1 MAKSKKDSEGS
12 MQKVKPALTP
22 EAKENEMIALATKE
36 AERRLRDG
44 TASPQI
50 IVHYLKLGSTKTEL
64 EREKLKAENKL
75 LHAKTDYLES
85 NARVEELFNQ
95 AMTAFGIYSGKAD
108 QDVENSEDLYR
119 TD

>member
-1 MAKSKKDSEGS
+1 MAKSKNNSESS

-50 IVHYLKLGSTKTEL
+50 IVHYLKLGSTRTEL

-75 LHAKTDYLES
+75 LQAKTEALES
-85 NARVEELFNQ
+85 AQRIEELYEN
-95 AMTAFGIYSGKAD
+95 AIGAFGIYSGKD
-108 QDVENSEDLYR
+108 GSHDDEDIHGI
-119 TD
+119 D

>member
-1 MAKSKKDSEGS
+1 MAKSKNCSESS

-50 IVHYLKLGSTKTEL
+50 IVHYLKLGSTKAEL
-64 EREKLKAENKL
+64 EREKLEAENKL
-75 LHAKTDYLES
+75 LHAKTEYLES
-85 NARVEELFNQ
+85 NARVEELFND
-95 AMTAFGIYSGKAD
+95 AIKVFSVYSGKGD
-108 QDVENSEDLYR
+108 QDENDSEDIHGIN
-119 TD
+119 

>member
-1 MAKSKKDSEGS
+1 MAKSKNSSESS

-50 IVHYLKLGSTKTEL
+50 IVHYLKLGSTRMEL

-75 LHAKTDYLES
+75 LLAKTEALES
-85 NARVEELFNQ
+85 AQRIEELYEN
-95 AMTAFGIYSGKAD
+95 AIGAFGIYSGKDASKD
-108 QDVENSEDLYR
+108 DEDLR
-119 TD
+119 

>member
-1 MAKSKKDSEGS
+1 MAKSTKSSESS

-22 EAKENEMIALATKE
+22 EAKENEMIALATME

-75 LHAKTDYLES
+75 LHAKTDYIES
-85 NARVEELFNQ
+85 NARIEELYQN
-95 AMTAFGIYSGKAD
+95 AMNVFGIYSGKDA
-108 QDVENSEDLYR
+108 QDEEIIEDL
-119 TD
+119 